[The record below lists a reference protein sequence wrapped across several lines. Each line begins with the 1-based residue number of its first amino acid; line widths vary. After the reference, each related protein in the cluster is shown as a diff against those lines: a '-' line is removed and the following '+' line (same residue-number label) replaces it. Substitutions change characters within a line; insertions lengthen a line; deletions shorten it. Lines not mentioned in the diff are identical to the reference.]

1 MTLNNKLSYQNKLNL
16 IQCHYPLITYLSPK
30 SCFLEHRQLVRRKV
44 NIHLHTH
51 TLIWCVESRKSNIL
65 SGTRE
70 KERTKTSF
78 VYPHQN
84 RSRTFSKALF
94 WWKIHDINQTASLT
108 NEIEQEVLQHRHIV
122 RATNAI
128 VKKKKTTLDVLIC
141 SINVKKG
148 GSIIKPPLN
157 ARYLR
162 VKPNY
167 LKKQCSLSSFLLT

>member
-1 MTLNNKLSYQNKLNL
+1 MGLLL
-16 IQCHYPLITYLSPK
+16 HPPK
-30 SCFLEHRQLVRRKV
+30 SDDRYAQLIRGAFIINNFLRIPHFSWFLVQNLAFFGPRQLVRRKV

-108 NEIEQEVLQHRHIV
+108 NEIEQEVLQHRHIE
-122 RATNAI
+122 RGYECNSQ
-128 VKKKKTTLDVLIC
+128 KEKTTLDVLILIR
-141 SINVKKG
+141 SITVLNVAQ
-148 GSIIKPPLN
+148 SLN
-157 ARYLR
+157 HL
-162 VKPNY
+162 
-167 LKKQCSLSSFLLT
+167 